1 MKTVLLE
8 RFVQEARELLQT
20 SASGLLTLERDPS
33 DATAIHEVFRAVHT
47 LRGSSGSSK
56 RRL

>member
-1 MKTVLLE
+1 M
-8 RFVQEARELLQT
+8 QT